1 MAHPVRDFLPGRRLV
16 VAGAAA
22 TFISAAA
29 ARAEIS
35 SGLIKGA
42 MKRFKLTVPPKPM
55 PDLEFLDVNDQP
67 MHLSDLTGQ
76 ARLIN
81 LWATWCAPCVKEMPS
96 LDRLQ
101 AALPRDKFVVL
112 PISLDGP
119 SKAKVAP
126 FYKERELTN
135 LGIYYDKGKKAMSVL
150 DVSLLPTSILVD
162 PAGRELGRIEGDAD
176 WDTPEGIALMQAAIA
191 NKS

>member
-1 MAHPVRDFLPGRRLV
+1 MAYPVRDFLPGRRLV

-22 TFISAAA
+22 TFISAAT

-42 MKRFKLTVPPKPM
+42 MKRFKLTTPPKPV

-67 MHLSDLTGQ
+67 IRLSELNGQ

-101 AALPRDKFVVL
+101 AEMPRDRFLVI

-119 SKAKVAP
+119 SQAQGRA
-126 FYKERELTN
+126 
-135 LGIYYDKGKKAMSVL
+135 
-150 DVSLLPTSILVD
+150 LLQR
-162 PAGRELGRIEGDAD
+162 AE
-176 WDTPEGIALMQAAIA
+176 AAQSPHLSTTRA
-191 NKS
+191 ARRCRCWA

>member
-1 MAHPVRDFLPGRRLV
+1 MAYPVRDFLPSRRLV

-22 TFISAAA
+22 TLISAATA
-29 ARAEIS
+29 QAEIS

-42 MKRFKLTVPPKPM
+42 MKRFKLTTPPKPV

-67 MHLSDLTGQ
+67 IRLSELNGQ

-101 AALPRDKFVVL
+101 AEMPRDRFLVI

-119 SKAKVAP
+119 SKPK
-126 FYKERELTN
+126 
-135 LGIYYDKGKKAMSVL
+135 
-150 DVSLLPTSILVD
+150 LPTSILVD
-162 PAGRELGRIEGDAD
+162 PAGRELGRLEGDAD
-176 WDTPEGIALMQAAIA
+176 WDTPEGLALMRAAMT
-191 NKS
+191 

>member
-1 MAHPVRDFLPGRRLV
+1 MAYPIQDFLPSRRAV
-16 VAGAAA
+16 VMGGAA
-22 TFISAAA
+22 TLISAAA

-35 SGLIKGA
+35 SSLIKGA
-42 MKRFKLTVPPKPM
+42 MKRFKLTRPPKPV

-67 MHLSDLTGQ
+67 VRLSELNGQ

-101 AALPRDKFVVL
+101 AEMPRDRFLVI

-119 SKAKVAP
+119 SKPKVAP
-126 FYKERELTN
+126 FYKEQN
-135 LGIYYDKGKKAMSVL
+135 LISLRIFYDKGRKAMSTLGVT
-150 DVSLLPTSILVD
+150 LLPTSILVD
-162 PAGRELGRIEGDAD
+162 PEGRELGRLEGDAD
-176 WDTPEGIALMQAAIA
+176 WDTPEGLALMRAAM
-191 NKS
+191 S

>member
-1 MAHPVRDFLPGRRLV
+1 MAHPVRDFLPKRRHIL
-16 VAGAAA
+16 AGAAA
-22 TFISAAA
+22 TFLSAATV
-29 ARAEIS
+29 RAEIS

-42 MKRFKLTVPPKPM
+42 MKRFKLTTPPTPV

-67 MHLSDLTGQ
+67 IRMSELNGQ

-101 AALPRDKFVVL
+101 AEMPRDRFLVI

-119 SKAKVAP
+119 SKPKVAP
-126 FYKERELTN
+126 FYKERKLTS
-135 LGIYYDKGKKAMSVL
+135 LRIYYDKGRKAMSVL
-150 DVSLLPTSILVD
+150 GVTLLPTSILVD
-162 PAGRELGRIEGDAD
+162 PAGRELGRLEGDAD
-176 WDTPEGIALMQAAIA
+176 WDTTEGFALMRAAM
-191 NKS
+191 S

>member
-22 TFISAAA
+22 MLISPAPAQ
-29 ARAEIS
+29 AEIS
-35 SGLIKGA
+35 SRLIKGA
-42 MKRFKLTVPPKPM
+42 MKRFKLTTPPKPLAN
-55 PDLEFLDVNDQP
+55 LEFLDVNNQP
-67 MHLSDLTGQ
+67 VRLSELNGQ

-101 AALPRDKFVVL
+101 AEMPRDRFLVI

-119 SKAKVAP
+119 SKPKVVP
-126 FYKERELTN
+126 FYKEQN
-135 LGIYYDKGKKAMSVL
+135 LASLRIYYDKGRVAMSALNVT
-150 DVSLLPTSILVD
+150 LLPTSILVD
-162 PAGRELGRIEGDAD
+162 PEGRELGRLEGDAD
-176 WDTPEGIALMQAAIA
+176 WDSPEGLALMRAAM
-191 NKS
+191 N